1 MPSRSTSKPAR
12 GSARDKL
19 LEAALAVFREKG
31 YSATSVD
38 DLCARAGVTKG
49 AFFHHF
55 RSKEELGVA
64 AAEFWGAM
72 TGELFRTAPYHDPAD
87 PLERVLAYIDF
98 RKALLQGEIAE
109 ITCVAGTMVQ
119 ETYQTSPAIRA
130 ACEKTIYGHVE
141 TLVADIE
148 AARAAYAITDTT
160 WTAVGLAAHT
170 QTVLQGAFI
179 MAKARDDVRIAE
191 ESADHLRR
199 YVEMLFK
206 RA

>member
-1 MPSRSTSKPAR
+1 MSSRPTSKPAR
-12 GSARDKL
+12 GTARDAL
-19 LEAALAVFREKG
+19 LDAALAVFREKG

-38 DLCARAGVTKG
+38 DVCARAGVTKG

-55 RSKEELGVA
+55 KSKEELGQA
-64 AAEFWGAM
+64 AAEFWGTM
-72 TGELFRTAPYHDPAD
+72 TGEVFRTAPYHDPAD

-148 AARAAYAITDTT
+148 AAREAYAITDTR
-160 WTAVGLAAHT
+160 WSAQGLAAHT

-179 MAKARDDVRIAE
+179 MAKARNDVAIAQD
-191 ESADHLRR
+191 SVDHLRR